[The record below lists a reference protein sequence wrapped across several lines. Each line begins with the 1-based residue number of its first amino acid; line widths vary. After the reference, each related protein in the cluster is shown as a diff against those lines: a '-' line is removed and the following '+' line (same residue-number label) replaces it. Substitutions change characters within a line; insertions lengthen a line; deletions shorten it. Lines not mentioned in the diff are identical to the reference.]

1 MYWAT
6 SPSEDMCF
14 LNACGREQAAYASIE
29 MYRQAP
35 GGPTSAAV
43 ARSSTSPSPFRF
55 SADQGHRNQSTGT
68 CAVPCHRVAAL
79 GSRRPRNGGKLVVRP
94 VPCDKFPLVRKP
106 VKFQRGPI
114 PEFHKTTPR
123 RPQGTV
129 TAPRRDAPK
138 VAILFFRRDETSPA
152 DAVAL
157 SLAPCALP
165 AG

>member
-1 MYWAT
+1 MRRD
-6 SPSEDMCF
+6 P
-14 LNACGREQAAYASIE
+14 Q
-29 MYRQAP
+29 
-35 GGPTSAAV
+35 PTSAAV
-43 ARSSTSPSPFRF
+43 ARSSTSPSSFRF
-55 SADQGHRNQSTGT
+55 SADQGHRKQSTGT

-123 RPQGTV
+123 RPQLCPVLGPLLLGTV

-138 VAILFFRRDETSPA
+138 SQFFSSEGMKTSPA

-157 SLAPCALP
+157 SLAPGALT

>member
-123 RPQGTV
+123 RPQLCPCWGRCFWAQSQLLV
-129 TAPRRDAPK
+129 GMHQNSQ
-138 VAILFFRRDETSPA
+138 FFSSE
-152 DAVAL
+152 
-157 SLAPCALP
+157 
-165 AG
+165 GM